1 MLIQQIK
8 NYIKNLPGFHTKR
21 KIVVIESDDWGSNRM
36 PSQEAFEALKSRK
49 IINDNNRYD
58 RYDTLAGEN
67 DLKMLFEVLNSVRDK
82 NGDPAKI
89 TAVSV
94 VANPDYEKIAESGFK
109 EYHYELFTDSLRKR
123 NENNVLEL
131 WKQGI
136 EGGYFV
142 PEFHGR
148 EHLNVAKWMNALQQG
163 HEATRYAFSKKV
175 YGIVLND
182 NGNES
187 DSYLAAF
194 DYKVPQEIDELKE
207 ILKDGLNQFEK
218 IFGFRSSYFVPPN
231 GPLSS
236 KLHKTL
242 FDLGIMGI
250 QTARL
255 VYNEP
260 AGYGKSVKRIRFFGM
275 RNQFGQIY
283 FHRNVIF
290 EPNEIPQRDWVFT
303 GIKQIEQVFSQNKPA
318 IISSHRVNYIGVF
331 DPSNRDRSI
340 NLLHS
345 LLNEIVKRWPD
356 VEFMTSGELLKI
368 IFK

>member
-131 WKQGI
+131 WKKGI
-136 EGGYFV
+136 GEVILF
-142 PEFHGR
+142 
-148 EHLNVAKWMNALQQG
+148 LNSMDVSISMLQ
-163 HEATRYAFSKKV
+163 
-175 YGIVLND
+175 
-182 NGNES
+182 NG
-187 DSYLAAF
+187 
-194 DYKVPQEIDELKE
+194 
-207 ILKDGLNQFEK
+207 
-218 IFGFRSSYFVPPN
+218 
-231 GPLSS
+231 
-236 KLHKTL
+236 
-242 FDLGIMGI
+242 
-250 QTARL
+250 
-255 VYNEP
+255 
-260 AGYGKSVKRIRFFGM
+260 
-275 RNQFGQIY
+275 
-283 FHRNVIF
+283 
-290 EPNEIPQRDWVFT
+290 
-303 GIKQIEQVFSQNKPA
+303 
-318 IISSHRVNYIGVF
+318 
-331 DPSNRDRSI
+331 
-340 NLLHS
+340 
-345 LLNEIVKRWPD
+345 
-356 VEFMTSGELLKI
+356 
-368 IFK
+368 